1 MFMYGVFFIVKILIT
16 VSLFHNF
23 RRNIT
28 IYKTEVDPNAE
39 IFKNYFF
46 FKLNDQIASIASN
59 AKELYS
65 RPELPR

>member
-1 MFMYGVFFIVKILIT
+1 MFMYGVFFMVKILIT

-28 IYKTEVDPNAE
+28 IYKTEVDSNAE